1 MAVPHFQTCRN
12 HLIKYQP
19 TSIHIYIT
27 IFWEFKHSETPYN
40 PYNWWWTLLFHNQNA
55 HVFLVSNW
63 GVDTKKND
71 AAATLGSRIVRGP
84 STRRAL
90 RKLSYSSSGVGGPF
104 GSELSGDGRK
114 SLKSNLFGWTSINP
128 INLEV
133 NRKGTSSHIHF
144 SLAGLRFQAWKLPTC
159 PTEAKCPLVKALRPT
174 QPCSLSLGV
183 PHNMAKD
190 STCRIL
196 CWWCLQWVF
205 RKVYLTHS
213 YSPTCII

>member
-55 HVFLVSNW
+55 HVFLVSTGGW
-63 GVDTKKND
+63 HKKKRCGCRSAPASWEAQARARHCGSCRTAPLAFVGV
-71 AAATLGSRIVRGP
+71 
-84 STRRAL
+84 
-90 RKLSYSSSGVGGPF
+90 PF
-104 GSELSGDGRK
+104 SSELSGDGLK